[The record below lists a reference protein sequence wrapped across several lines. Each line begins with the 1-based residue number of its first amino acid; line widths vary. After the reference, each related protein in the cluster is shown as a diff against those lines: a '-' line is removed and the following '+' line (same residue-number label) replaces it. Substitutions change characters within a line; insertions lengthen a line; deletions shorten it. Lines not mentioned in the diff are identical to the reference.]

1 MITVGFGFFTTFH
14 IIGRQQNETEN
25 NQDSFLPCQDDK
37 IPFSLYFLSFLLTLV
52 SVFPYIKN
60 TALRLFAVKFVKQQT
75 LSLRYETKKMFYKDL
90 LHYYNIVV
98 FRDSVLNI
106 CKGSQSSQT
115 RKFSLPSR
123 KLFERRKSKINKNID
138 DTETNT
144 KLSNILIENDIEV
157 FSLENVKTTEI
168 TSL

>member
-14 IIGRQQNETEN
+14 IIGKQQNETEN

-60 TALRLFAVKFVKQQT
+60 TALRLFAVKFVKQQN
-75 LSLRYETKKMFYKDL
+75 LLFWYETNKRKFFNDL
-90 LHYYNIVV
+90 LNIFFVH
-98 FRDSVLNI
+98 RDCILNM

-115 RKFSLPSR
+115 RKLSLPSR

>member
-1 MITVGFGFFTTFH
+1 MIY
-14 IIGRQQNETEN
+14 Q
-25 NQDSFLPCQDDK
+25 K
-37 IPFSLYFLSFLLTLV
+37 I
-52 SVFPYIKN
+52 
-60 TALRLFAVKFVKQQT
+60 FV
-75 LSLRYETKKMFYKDL
+75 
-90 LHYYNIVV
+90 H
-98 FRDSVLNI
+98 RDCVLNI

-144 KLSNILIENDIEV
+144 KLSNVLIENDIEV
-157 FSLENVKTTEI
+157 FSVENVRTTEI